1 MTTQEAEEAAQ
12 VIAET
17 EPAGNTPCAR
27 AWSVMRD
34 MHRAYRQKTPRARRG
49 GNRARFMQGC
59 RGMPRALQE
68 CMNPR
73 HYAENIESC
82 DRLRRTAGRRMRPA
96 PWTNSPEPNGDT
108 TLDSGESDLDLRAGL
123 DDDPSDDPYEAD
135 DDEYCCDD

>member
-12 VIAET
+12 AIAET

-34 MHRAYRQKTPRARRG
+34 MHRAYRQKTRRARRG

-59 RGMPRALQE
+59 RRMPRALQE

-96 PWTNSPEPNGDT
+96 PWGASPNPDGVAEIDSNDT
-108 TLDSGESDLDLRAGL
+108 GLDLGTGP
-123 DDDPSDDPYEAD
+123 DDDLTEDPYETDED
-135 DDEYCCDD
+135 DFCCDD